1 MAGVREALEAF
12 PYGGATGALAALL
25 AVLLGALALLARP
38 PAGAPP
44 ALKTWPAVGGALEF
58 FGGPM
63 KLFAKGYAQQG
74 QVWTVSVLG
83 KRITMLLG
91 PEVSPHFYKAQDTLM
106 SQKEVYEF
114 NVPTFGRGVV
124 FDVDHKVRAEQF
136 RFFAETLK
144 PHKLKTYVGMMVK
157 EAEDFFKAFPD
168 ECEVDIHAKL
178 SELIIFTASRC
189 LMGREIRETLF
200 DTVYKY
206 FHDLDNG
213 MQPISVFFP
222 YLPIK
227 AHRTRDKARAALAKI
242 FSDVIQARRARG
254 SDEPDV
260 MQGFMD
266 ARYKNGSGM
275 TDDQIC
281 GMLIAVLF
289 AGQHTS
295 SVTSTWTSL
304 FLAANKERCLEP
316 LLEEQKKVVAEF
328 GEELN
333 YENLQQMDG
342 LYRAIK
348 ESLRMHPPLIML
360 MRYAH
365 KAFDVTDKD
374 GKTYTVPKGDICAT
388 SPAYAMKLDHVF
400 TDPLKYD
407 PDRFAPGREE
417 DKKAFSFIGFGGGR
431 HGCMGENFAYLQ
443 VKTIMSYMMR
453 NFEMELVNPKDFPEP
468 NYDAM
473 VVGPRT
479 DGGKTM
485 MRLKRRKLLV

>member
-1 MAGVREALEAF
+1 MALLWLLLAKPRGAPPTL
-12 PYGGATGALAALL
+12 GGLPLIGGALA
-25 AVLLGALALLARP
+25 
-38 PAGAPP
+38 
-44 ALKTWPAVGGALEF
+44 F

-63 KLFAKGYAQQG
+63 KLMAKAHKAHG
-74 QVWTVSVLG
+74 QVFTVNVLH
-83 KRITMLLG
+83 KRITFLLG
-91 PEVSPHFYKAQDTLM
+91 PEVSSHFYKAQDKLM

-124 FDVDHKVRAEQF
+124 FDVDHKKRAEQF

-144 PHKLKTYVGMMVK
+144 PHKLRTYVGMMVQ
-157 EAEDFFKAFPD
+157 EAEDYFGKFPD
-168 ECEVDIHAKL
+168 VCEVDINETL

-222 YLPIK
+222 YLPIE
-227 AHRTRDKARAALAKI
+227 AHRKRDASRAKLAKI
-242 FSDVIQARRARG
+242 FSDVIQSRRARNA
-254 SDEPDV
+254 DEPDV
-260 MQGFMD
+260 MQGFMN
-266 ARYKNGSGM
+266 ARYKNGEGM

-295 SVTSTWTSL
+295 SVTSTWTAL
-304 FLAANKERCLEP
+304 FLAANKERCMAP
-316 LLEEQKKVVAEF
+316 LLEEQKAVVAEH
-328 GEELN
+328 GDELN
-333 YENLQQMDG
+333 YETLQQMDG

-348 ESLRMHPPLIML
+348 EALRMHPPLIML

-365 KAFDVTDKD
+365 ERFDVTDKD
-374 GKTYTVPKGDICAT
+374 GRTYTVPKGDICAT
-388 SPAYAMKLDHVF
+388 SPSFSMRLEHVF
-400 TDPLKYD
+400 EEPGKYD

-417 DKKAFSFIGFGGGR
+417 DKKANFSFVGFGGGR
-431 HGCMGENFAYLQ
+431 HGCMGEVFAFLQ
-443 VKTIMSYMMR
+443 VKTVLAYMMR
-453 NFEMELVNPKDFPEP
+453 NFEFELVNKGEFPEP

-479 DGGKTM
+479 EGGKCM
-485 MRLKRRKLLV
+485 VRMRRRKLL